1 MNAQVSAFIEAINA
15 DEALKEQVHKA
26 TSAQAVIDLAAARGI
41 TLTEA
46 DVVTSAAEGADI
58 SDADLENASG
68 GMTMWSCFC
77 FGTMAGCHF

>member
-1 MNAQVSAFIEAINA
+1 MNEQVTAFLDQVNA

-26 TSAQAVIDLAAARGI
+26 TSAQAVLDLAAARGF

-46 DVVTSAAEGADI
+46 DIVSAAADGADI

-68 GMTMWSCFC
+68 GMTMYSCFC
-77 FGTMAGCHF
+77 FGTLAGCHF